1 MILEVGRHVLGWCPR
16 LSDRGGGRRIQCAVG
31 LFDDLIGDSPGMAAI
46 RQQIERLLARASQGN
61 RLPPVLLQ
69 GETGTGKGLTARV
82 LHRAGPRATGPFVD
96 VNCAAIPATLLEAEM
111 FGFER
116 GAFTDARQAKQG
128 LFQAAHHGT
137 LFLDEVGLLPEELQS
152 KLLKVIEE
160 REVRRL
166 GSTRSE
172 PVDAW
177 ILTATSENLST
188 ATRERRFRE
197 DLYHRLAVVTL
208 WLPPLRER
216 RSDIV
221 RLAEHYLARACTD
234 YELRPKR
241 LREDARQALMAYAWP
256 GNVRELA
263 NVMERLAL
271 VSEAIEVGPET
282 LGLPAPVT
290 GVARGR
296 AGVTPM
302 APLNEVIGSVE
313 RAQLLEALQQTKW
326 NISHAAARLQIARNT
341 LRYRIEKYG
350 LRRSAPPTPPGR
362 PKPAPPGPAVPLTI
376 SVREPSAAL
385 VIAPTIRWEK
395 RRLSLLR
402 ATLGPEAPAH
412 EPPLDL
418 SRALE
423 VLVDKLV
430 SFGGRIEEL
439 SPSGLVTVFG
449 LEPVEDAPTQ
459 AALAALAIVRA
470 ASRGQPGGGPPFT
483 VMVALHVEQFVL
495 ARVSGKATLG
505 EESKRAAW
513 AVLDELTERAEP
525 GAILIAG
532 PAALFFDRRF
542 ELIPLGRARPDAVP
556 AYRLGGLER
565 TGRRLGGRRARFVGR
580 QQELAILRKRFES
593 AKGGQGQAVGI
604 AGDAGIGKSRLLFEF
619 RQSLAG
625 LPVGYHQG
633 YCYSY
638 GTTVPYLPVLDLVR
652 AALAISEAD
661 TPETAAA
668 KVRSGLESTGLDS
681 ASAAPYLLQI
691 LGLKNGPD
699 RLLGIPPAEVK
710 ARTFDIVRQLIIGQ
724 SRLAPLILVVEDL
737 QWIDTTSDEYLAS
750 LAEAIMGTRI
760 LLVATYRPGYR
771 PAWMAKSY
779 ATQMALQPLA
789 PAESL
794 AVVQSVMDVAEVPE
808 PLAEVILDKAQ
819 GNPFFLEELARSARE
834 GGGAPEA
841 LAATGTI
848 EEVLLGRIER
858 LSAED
863 KRLVQSA
870 AVIGRTAPVTL
881 LGAVMALPEDVL
893 QQGLARLR
901 AAEFIYETSVGTE
914 REFAFKHALTHEV
927 AYASLFEDQRRR
939 LHGEIVAAI
948 EDLYRDRIDEQIERL
963 ADHAARAGLW
973 SKALACL
980 QRAGAKA
987 STASANREAIAHL
1000 TRGLEIVGRLPQ
1012 TADRSRHELDLLIA
1026 LGPLQIIM
1034 RGPRTPEVAATY
1046 ARALDL
1052 CSTLPETP
1060 QHFAALWGSWRF
1072 AEHFE
1077 TKLERADQL
1086 LTLARRLGDPGL
1098 LLQAHHCQ
1106 WASLFHLGQH
1116 EACCEH
1122 VEQAVRL
1129 YDAGDYRAHGSIY
1142 GGHDPK
1148 VCGISERAYALWLLG
1163 FPAAALAASDEAMAW
1178 ARRLAHA
1185 GSLVHALNMSLL
1197 LHCYRRDAHT
1207 VHTRAEELIRYA
1219 DEHGFAVHKA
1229 MGTVFLG
1236 WAVAAL
1242 GQIET
1247 GISYMQQGFEQQRAS
1262 GTREDFPVLFS
1273 LLAAA
1278 YSDAGQPQRG
1288 LDVLD
1293 QTLTETSR
1301 NGLRYWTAEL
1311 HRGRGELLIALSAE
1325 HEAEASTEL
1334 RRALEVAR
1342 EQRALSLELRAAVS
1356 LARLEQKQGRAQQ
1369 AYERLA
1375 SIYGRFREGFDTVD
1389 LAMARAVLAELSE
1402 SAPADGRA

>member
-1 MILEVGRHVLGWCPR
+1 
-16 LSDRGGGRRIQCAVG
+16 VG
-31 LFDDLIGDSPGMAAI
+31 LFDELIGDSPGMVAI
-46 RQQIERLLARASQGN
+46 REQIGRLLARASQGS

-69 GETGTGKGLTARV
+69 GETGTGKGLTARL
-82 LHRAGPRATGPFVD
+82 LHTAGSRASGPFVD

-116 GAFTDARQAKQG
+116 GAFTDARHAKRG

-137 LFLDEVGLLPEELQS
+137 IFLDEVGLLPEALQS

-172 PVDAW
+172 PVDVW
-177 ILTATSENLST
+177 ILTATSENLTT

-197 DLYHRLAVVTL
+197 DLYHRLAVLTL

-221 RLAEHYLARACTD
+221 RLAEHYLARACAD
-234 YELRPKR
+234 YELPPKR
-241 LREDARQALMAYAWP
+241 LMEDARRALMAYGWP

-271 VSEAIEVGPET
+271 VSEAIEVSPQT
-282 LGLPAPVT
+282 LGLPAPAT
-290 GVARGR
+290 GITRGR
-296 AGVTPM
+296 AGA
-302 APLNEVIGSVE
+302 APAVPVDEVLGSVE
-313 RAQLLEALQQTKW
+313 RERLLEALQQTDW
-326 NISHAAARLQIARNT
+326 NISRAAARLQIARNT
-341 LRYRIEKYG
+341 LRYRIEKHG
-350 LRRSAPPTPPGR
+350 LRRSAPRTPSGR
-362 PKPAPPGPAVPLTI
+362 PERVPPGPAAPVSL
-376 SVREPSAAL
+376 SVRGPSTTPS
-385 VIAPTIRWEK
+385 ITPTIRWER
-395 RRLSLLR
+395 RRLTLLR
-402 ATLGPEAPAH
+402 AALGPESQAD
-412 EPPLDL
+412 EQPLDL

-423 VLVDKLV
+423 VLVEKLA

-439 SPSGLVTVFG
+439 SPLGLVAVFG
-449 LEPVEDAPTQ
+449 MEPVEDAPTL

-483 VMVALHVEQFVL
+483 VTVALHVEPFVL

-513 AVLDELTERAEP
+513 AVLDELTELAEP
-525 GAILIAG
+525 DTILIAG

-542 ELIPLGRARPDAVP
+542 ELIPSGRAGLGSASV
-556 AYRLGGLER
+556 YRLGGFER

-580 QQELAILRKRFES
+580 QQELALLGNRLES
-593 AKGGQGQAVGI
+593 ARRGQGHVVGI
-604 AGDAGIGKSRLLFEF
+604 VGDAGIGKSRLLFEF
-619 RQSLAG
+619 RQG
-625 LPVGYHQG
+625 LGGPSVRYHEG
-633 YCYSY
+633 YCFSY

-661 TPETAAA
+661 SPETAAA
-668 KVRSGLESTGLDS
+668 KVRNGLESAGLHPARS
-681 ASAAPYLLQI
+681 APYLLQL

-699 RLLGIPPAEVK
+699 LLSAVTPADIK
-710 ARTFDIVRQLIIGQ
+710 ARTFEIVRQVTLRQ
-724 SRLAPLILVVEDL
+724 SRQTPLIVVVEDL

-750 LAEAIMGTRI
+750 LAEATIGARI
-760 LLVATYRPGYR
+760 LFVVTYRPGYR
-771 PAWMAKSY
+771 PAWIAKSY

-794 AVVQSVMDVAEVPE
+794 AVLQSVLEVAEVPE

-834 GGGAPEA
+834 GGGASEA
-841 LAATGTI
+841 LAVSGTI

-870 AVIGRTAPVTL
+870 AVIGRTVPFAL
-881 LGAVMALPEDVL
+881 LRAVAALPDDIL
-893 QQGLARLR
+893 RQGLARLR
-901 AAEFIYETSVGTE
+901 AAEFIYETGGGTE
-914 REFAFKHALTHEV
+914 PEYTFKHALTHEV

-939 LHGEIVAAI
+939 LHGEIVEAI

-973 SKALACL
+973 AKALACL
-980 QRAGAKA
+980 QRAGTKA
-987 STASANREAIAHL
+987 STASANREATSHL

-1086 LTLARRLGDPGL
+1086 LALARRLGDPGL

-1207 VHTRAEELIRYA
+1207 VHTRAEELIGYA

-1325 HEAEASTEL
+1325 HEAEASIEL

-1389 LAMARAVLAELSE
+1389 LAMARTVLAELSE